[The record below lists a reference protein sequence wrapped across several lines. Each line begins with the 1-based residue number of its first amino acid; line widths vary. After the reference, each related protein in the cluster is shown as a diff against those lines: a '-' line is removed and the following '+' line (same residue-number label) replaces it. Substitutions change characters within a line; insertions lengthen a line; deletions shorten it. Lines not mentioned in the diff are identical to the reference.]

1 MLTDF
6 WRLPRSQDGYLYA
19 NTQAMATSFK
29 NEVLLGAHQFGAVT
43 LVSRGSLTSP
53 TKDSFKAALYL
64 ASASLGAAT
73 TAYSATGEVSGTGY
87 TAGGIAVTN
96 GTDPT
101 TSGTTAFWT
110 PSASLVYY
118 HSDSDDIIRCGAH
131 LQLDP
136 EQPRRQRA
144 YVWVSDGHRWHV
156 HVDDADERRDE
167 RAHSVRV
174 KCNGYTSV
182 HDCDNVIVMDTA
194 DGNNALLSASIM
206 ANGVHGPDNASG
218 LFTGVTAFTGLKIT
232 DDYTATLP
240 DSYRLRNGTIY
251 KPSVFR
257 SIVTTIPKSFKAVYW
272 NVSGKNAS
280 MCSVFGLFKVG
291 PPVSGSRWGAL
302 GLDSL

>member
-96 GTDPT
+96 GTDPS

-110 PSASLVYY
+110 PSASLVYSTVTLTTAFDAVLIY
-118 HSDSDDIIRCGAH
+118 NSTQSNRAVSAH
-131 LQLDP
+131 TFGSQTITAGTFTLTMP
-136 EQPRRQRA
+136 TN
-144 YVWVSDGHRWHV
+144 
-156 HVDDADERRDE
+156 DA
-167 RAHSVRV
+167 
-174 KCNGYTSV
+174 T
-182 HDCDNVIVMDTA
+182 
-194 DGNNALLSASIM
+194 NALIRFA
-206 ANGVHGPDNASG
+206 
-218 LFTGVTAFTGLKIT
+218 
-232 DDYTATLP
+232 
-240 DSYRLRNGTIY
+240 
-251 KPSVFR
+251 
-257 SIVTTIPKSFKAVYW
+257 
-272 NVSGKNAS
+272 
-280 MCSVFGLFKVG
+280 
-291 PPVSGSRWGAL
+291 
-302 GLDSL
+302 